1 MSLFYP
7 LVILLIGISF
17 CIKDKQRE
25 FIFYS
30 LVIGLIIILSLRG
43 SPDEYA
49 RYMLIEANNA
59 SQILEGFP
67 FSESIFRLIAFLSLQ
82 TPFPR
87 FTIYFATYSFTF
99 FAIFRGL
106 ELYKLG
112 SLSKV
117 LPVCFFLSHHFLS
130 LGYVAIRPGLSNAV
144 AFWAI
149 SYLFTR
155 DKRKIIFQM
164 YFSVAGRSS
173 TKITLFFIFKI
184 NSQFDIRQI
193 ASNEAN

>member
-1 MSLFYP
+1 LSLLYP

-25 FIFYS
+25 FIFYP
-30 LVIGLIIILSLRG
+30 LVIGLILILSLRG
-43 SPDEYA
+43 SPDEYT
-49 RYMLIEANNA
+49 RYMVNQASNV

-67 FSESIFRLIAFLSLQ
+67 FSESIFRLIAFFSLK

-87 FTIYFATYSFTF
+87 FTIYFITYSLTF

-117 LPVCFFLSHHFLS
+117 LPICFFLSHQFLS

-155 DKRKIIFQM
+155 GD
-164 YFSVAGRSS
+164 
-173 TKITLFFIFKI
+173 
-184 NSQFDIRQI
+184 
-193 ASNEAN
+193 